1 MEFEPSYDPFSSVP
15 AMSEPVYDS
24 SAIRLEA
31 APEDLE
37 EQERIQQR
45 EQENKERQK
54 KLLAKDEKEESQR
67 NLKREQAREALKK
80 WHDDRRKLIL
90 RTQELNMTKER
101 ELLNNKASYNDE
113 TSWKKVAS
121 MIDLKENT
129 GKDQARMKSVLIAKK
144 HESK

>member
-1 MEFEPSYDPFSSVP
+1 MEFDPSEDPFSSVP
-15 AMSEPVYDS
+15 TMSQPIYDPS
-24 SAIRLEA
+24 SVPHELT
-31 APEDLE
+31 PEELA
-37 EQERIQQR
+37 EQERTQQR
-45 EQENKERQK
+45 EQENKERQR
-54 KLLAKDEKEESQR
+54 KLLAKDEKEEVQR
-67 NLKREQAREALKK
+67 NSKREAAREALKK

-129 GKDQARMKSVLIAKK
+129 GKDQARMKSVLLAKK